1 MTVAFIIGYIVVA
14 VILVGLINLLVLKTR
29 SKTSQPKGQQVNEE
43 SKSQSNPSKFK
54 MSDLEQENDANNA
67 SSSHISDEKK
77 RYFNNDQPHYNE
89 DKHIEND
96 KRKNHF
102 EEEQERQDSTSEQI
116 HPEQKQASSSLH
128 YSDDDNNAH
137 SEETMNH
144 NEKDEDV
151 NNQHLP
157 KDSIYEPINPNSEEG
172 RINERV
178 KNQKQDF
185 VFGKGITRGK
195 ILAAML
201 FGMFIAIL
209 NQTLLNVALPRIN
222 TEFNISAS
230 TGQWLMTGFMLVNG
244 ILIPI
249 SAFLFNKYSY
259 RKLFLVALILF
270 TLGSLVCAIS
280 TNFPIMMTGRVLQ
293 AIGAGIL
300 MPLGSNVIVT
310 IFPPEK
316 RGVAMGTMGI
326 AMILAPAIGPT
337 LSGYIVQNFHW
348 NVMFYMM
355 FVLGILAILFGFA
368 WFRIYQKTIN
378 PKADYRGIVY
388 STIGFGALLYGFSE
402 AGNKGW
408 GSTEIVSMFIIGV
421 VFIILFVIRELTM
434 KAPMLNLEVLK
445 SPTYTLT
452 TVINMVVMMSL
463 FGGMILLPLYLQNLR
478 GFSALDS
485 GLLLLPG
492 SLLMGMLGPVAGKLL
507 DTIGLKPLALFGIAV
522 MTYGTYELTKLNMDT
537 PYFHIMGIYVI
548 RSLGMAFVMM
558 PLMTAAIN
566 ALPPRL
572 ISHGNAFLNTMRQL
586 AGSIGTA
593 ILVTVMTTQ
602 STNHLNA
609 FATELDKT
617 NPVIQ
622 DHVRAMA
629 EQYGGQQGAL
639 QVILTYVNKLAS
651 IEGINDAFWI
661 ATALGALAFI
671 LSLFLK
677 GKKGASIEHDRMM
690 SKESNKF

>member
-1 MTVAFIIGYIVVA
+1 MTTTFIIGYIVVA
-14 VILVGLINLLVLKTR
+14 VILVGLINLLVLKSR
-29 SKTSQPKGQQVNEE
+29 KKSSKNQTKGQHVNEE

-54 MSDLEQENDANNA
+54 ISDLERENISNERT
-67 SSSHISDEKK
+67 SSHRDEEAS
-77 RYFNNDQPHYNE
+77 RHLDDE
-89 DKHIEND
+89 DNAHRFDND
-96 KRKNHF
+96 KRKNRF
-102 EEEQERQDSTSEQI
+102 ESEQDQQDSSIENM
-116 HPEQKQASSSLH
+116 HPEQKQASQPLYH
-128 YSDDDNNAH
+128 TDDASEDN
-137 SEETMNH
+137 
-144 NEKDEDV
+144 KDDRDV

-157 KDSIYEPINPNSEEG
+157 KNSIYEPINPDSQEG
-172 RINERV
+172 RVNERI
-178 KNQKQDF
+178 KKQESDF
-185 VFGKGITRGK
+185 VFGKNITRGK
-195 ILAAML
+195 ILTAML

-209 NQTLLNVALPRIN
+209 NQTLLNVALPKIN

-259 RKLFLVALILF
+259 RRLFIIALVLF
-270 TLGSLVCAIS
+270 TIGSLVCAIS
-280 TNFPIMMTGRVLQ
+280 TNFPMMMGGRVLQ
-293 AIGAGIL
+293 AIGAGVL

-337 LSGYIVQNFHW
+337 LSGYIVQNYHW
-348 NVMFYMM
+348 NVMFYGM
-355 FVLGILAILFGFA
+355 FALGVVAIIFGNF
-368 WFRIYQKTIN
+368 WFRLYQKTTN
-378 PKADYRGIVY
+378 PKADYQGIVY

-408 GSTEIVSMFIIGV
+408 GSFEIVTMFIIGV
-421 VFIILFVIRELTM
+421 VFIAAFVIRELTM
-434 KAPMLNLEVLK
+434 RVPMLNLEVLK
-445 SPTYTLT
+445 SSTFTLT
-452 TVINMVVMMSL
+452 TIINMVVMMSL
-463 FGGMILLPLYLQNLR
+463 FGGMILLPIYLQNLR

-492 SLLMGMLGPVAGKLL
+492 SLVMGVLGPITGKLL
-507 DTIGLKPLALFGIAV
+507 DTIGLKPLALFGIAI
-522 MTYGTYELTKLNMDT
+522 MAYGTWELTKLNMDT
-537 PYFHIMGIYVI
+537 PYFHIMGIYVV
-548 RSLGMAFVMM
+548 RSFGMAFVMM

-602 STNHLNA
+602 TTNHVAA
-609 FATELDKT
+609 FANDLDKT

-622 DHVRAMA
+622 DSVRQMA
-629 EQYGGQQGAL
+629 AEYGGQSGAL
-639 QVILTYVNKLAS
+639 QVIMKYVNQLAT
-651 IEGINDAFWI
+651 IQGINDAFWI
-661 ATALGALAFI
+661 ATGLAVLALI

-677 GKKGASIEHDRMM
+677 GKKGADAEHDRMM
-690 SKESNKF
+690 HAEGSKFK

>member
-1 MTVAFIIGYIVVA
+1 MTATFIIGYIVVA
-14 VILVGLINLLVLKTR
+14 IILVGLINVLLVKSR
-29 SKTSQPKGQQVNEE
+29 KKSNQSKGQHVNEE

-54 MSDLEQENDANNA
+54 ISDLDRDKA
-67 SSSHISDEKK
+67 SNERTSSHHDEEA
-77 RYFNNDQPHYNE
+77 RRHFENE
-89 DKHIEND
+89 DNHRFDND
-96 KRKNHF
+96 KRKDHF
-102 EEEQERQDSTSEQI
+102 ESEQNQQDSASEKI
-116 HPEQKQASSSLH
+116 HPEQKQASHSLH
-128 YSDDDNNAH
+128 YSDDA
-137 SEETMNH
+137 SEMNS
-144 NEKDEDV
+144 EDAVGEQRDEEDV

-157 KDSIYEPINPNSEEG
+157 KDSIYEPINPNSQEG
-172 RINERV
+172 RVNERI
-178 KNQKQDF
+178 KHQKADF
-185 VFGKGITRGK
+185 VFGKNTTRGM

-209 NQTLLNVALPRIN
+209 NQTLLNVALPKIN

-259 RKLFLVALILF
+259 RRLFIIALTLF
-270 TLGSLVCAIS
+270 TIGSLVCAIS

-293 AIGAGIL
+293 AIGAGVL

-316 RGVAMGTMGI
+316 RGAAMGTMGI

-337 LSGYIVQNFHW
+337 LSGYIVQNYHW
-348 NVMFYMM
+348 NVMFYGMT
-355 FVLGILAILFGFA
+355 VLGILAIIVGFF
-368 WFRIYQKTIN
+368 WFKLYQKTTN
-378 PKADYRGIVY
+378 PRADYQGIVY

-408 GSTEIVSMFIIGV
+408 GSGEIIAMFIIGTI
-421 VFIILFVIRELTM
+421 FIIAFVIRELSM
-434 KAPMLNLEVLK
+434 RAPMLNLEVLK
-445 SPTYTLT
+445 SSTFTLT
-452 TVINMVVMMSL
+452 TIINMVVMMSL
-463 FGGMILLPLYLQNLR
+463 FGGMILLPIYLQNLR

-492 SLLMGMLGPVAGKLL
+492 SLIMGLLGPITGRLL
-507 DTIGLKPLALFGIAV
+507 DKIGLKPLALFGIAV
-522 MTYGTYELTKLNMDT
+522 MAYGTWELTRLNMDT
-537 PYFHIMGIYVI
+537 PYFHIMSIYVI
-548 RSLGMAFVMM
+548 RSFGMAFVMM

-602 STNHLNA
+602 TTNHVAN
-609 FATELDKT
+609 FANEMDKT
-617 NPVIQ
+617 NPMIIDKIRQ
-622 DHVRAMA
+622 MAM
-629 EQYGGQQGAL
+629 QYGGQSDAMQA
-639 QVILTYVNKLAS
+639 ILKYVNKLGY

-661 ATALGALAFI
+661 ATGLAVLAFI

-677 GKKGASIEHDRMM
+677 GKKGAEAEHDRMV
-690 SKESNKF
+690 KAEQNHQLK

>member
-1 MTVAFIIGYIVVA
+1 MTATFIIGYIVVA
-14 VILVGLINLLVLKTR
+14 IILVGLINVLLMKSR
-29 SKTSQPKGQQVNEE
+29 KNAKSNQSKGQHVNEE

-54 MSDLEQENDANNA
+54 ISDLDRDKA
-67 SSSHISDEKK
+67 SNESTSSHHDEEA
-77 RYFNNDQPHYNE
+77 RRHFENE
-89 DKHIEND
+89 DDHRFDND
-96 KRKNHF
+96 KRKDHF
-102 EEEQERQDSTSEQI
+102 ESEQDQQDSASEKI
-116 HPEQKQASSSLH
+116 HPEQKQASHSLH
-128 YSDDDNNAH
+128 YSDDASDMN
-137 SEETMNH
+137 SEEAVG
-144 NEKDEDV
+144 ESRDKEDV

-157 KDSIYEPINPNSEEG
+157 KDSIYEPINPNSQEG
-172 RINERV
+172 RVNEQI
-178 KNQKQDF
+178 KHQKADF
-185 VFGKGITRGK
+185 VFGKNTTRGM
-195 ILAAML
+195 ILAALL

-209 NQTLLNVALPRIN
+209 NQTLLNVALPKIN

-259 RKLFLVALILF
+259 RRLFIIALVLF

-293 AIGAGIL
+293 AIGAGVL

-316 RGVAMGTMGI
+316 RGAAMGTMGI

-337 LSGYIVQNFHW
+337 LSGYIVQNYHW
-348 NVMFYMM
+348 NVMFFGMTA
-355 FVLGILAILFGFA
+355 LGIIAIIIGFF
-368 WFRIYQKTIN
+368 WFRLYQKTTN
-378 PKADYRGIVY
+378 PRADYQGIVY

-408 GSTEIVSMFIIGV
+408 GSGEIIAMFIIGV
-421 VFIILFVIRELTM
+421 IFIAAFVIRELTM
-434 KAPMLNLEVLK
+434 RAPMLNLEVLK
-445 SPTYTLT
+445 SPTFTLT
-452 TVINMVVMMSL
+452 TIINMVVMMSL
-463 FGGMILLPLYLQNLR
+463 FGGMLLLPIYLQNLR

-492 SLLMGMLGPVAGKLL
+492 SLVMGLLGPITGRLL
-507 DTIGLKPLALFGIAV
+507 DKIGLKPLALFGIAV
-522 MTYGTYELTKLNMDT
+522 MAYGTWELTRLNMDT
-537 PYFHIMGIYVI
+537 SYLHIMSIYII
-548 RSLGMAFVMM
+548 RSFGMAFVMM

-602 STNHLNA
+602 TTNHVAN
-609 FATELDKT
+609 FANEMDKT
-617 NPVIQ
+617 NPMIIDKIRQ
-622 DHVRAMA
+622 MAM
-629 EQYGGQQGAL
+629 QYGGQSNAMQA
-639 QVILTYVNKLAS
+639 ILKYVNKLGY

-661 ATALGALAFI
+661 ATGLAVLAFI

-677 GKKGASIEHDRMM
+677 GKKGAEAEHDRMV
-690 SKESNKF
+690 KADQNKQVK

>member
-1 MTVAFIIGYIVVA
+1 MTTTFIVGYIVLA
-14 VILVGLINLLVLKTR
+14 VILVGLVNVLVLKSRKKRKNQT
-29 SKTSQPKGQQVNEE
+29 KGQHVNEE

-54 MSDLEQENDANNA
+54 ISDLDRDQASERTQDAHHDDHQLRHLNT
-67 SSSHISDEKK
+67 
-77 RYFNNDQPHYNE
+77 E
-89 DKHIEND
+89 DRHIEND
-96 KRKNHF
+96 KRKDHF
-102 EEEQERQDSTSEQI
+102 ENEQDHASEQI
-116 HPEQKQASSSLH
+116 HPEQKQASHSLH
-128 YSDDDNNAH
+128 YSDDATEDD
-137 SEETMNH
+137 
-144 NEKDEDV
+144 KQDDDV

-157 KDSIYEPINPNSEEG
+157 KDSIYEPINPASQEG
-172 RINERV
+172 RVNERI
-178 KNQKQDF
+178 KKQKEDF
-185 VFGKGITRGK
+185 VFGKGITRNK

-209 NQTLLNVALPRIN
+209 NQTLLNVALPKIN

-259 RKLFLVALILF
+259 RKLFIIALLLF
-270 TLGSLVCAIS
+270 TIGSLVCALS
-280 TNFPIMMTGRVLQ
+280 NNFPMMMGGRVLQ
-293 AIGAGIL
+293 AIGAGVL

-337 LSGYIVQNFHW
+337 LSGYIVQNYHW
-348 NVMFYMM
+348 NVMFYGM
-355 FVLGILAILFGFA
+355 FFLGIAAMIFGYF
-368 WFRIYQKTIN
+368 WFRLYQKTTN
-378 PKADYRGIVY
+378 PRADYQGIVY

-408 GSTEIVSMFIIGV
+408 GSTEIVIMFIIGV
-421 VFIILFVIRELTM
+421 IFIVAFVIRELTM
-434 KAPMLNLEVLK
+434 RAPMLNLEVLK
-445 SPTYTLT
+445 SSTFTLT
-452 TVINMVVMMSL
+452 TIINMVVMMSL
-463 FGGMILLPLYLQNLR
+463 FGGMILLPIYLQNLR

-492 SLLMGMLGPVAGKLL
+492 SLVMGILGPITGKLL

-522 MTYGTYELTKLNMDT
+522 MTYGTWELTKLNMDT
-537 PYFHIMGIYVI
+537 PYLHIMSIYVI
-548 RSLGMAFVMM
+548 RSFGMAFVMM

-602 STNHLNA
+602 TTNHVGA
-609 FATELDKT
+609 FADELDKT

-622 DHVRAMA
+622 DHVRQMA
-629 EQYGGQQGAL
+629 AQYGGQSEAL
-639 QVILTYVNKLAS
+639 QAILKYVNQLAY

-661 ATALGALAFI
+661 ATGLAVLAFI

-677 GKKGASIEHDRMM
+677 GKKGADAEHERMM
-690 SKESNKF
+690 HAESKKFK

>member
-1 MTVAFIIGYIVVA
+1 MTATFIIIYIVVA
-14 VILVGLINLLVLKTR
+14 LILIGLINFFLIKRKRKNKDRRVEQR
-29 SKTSQPKGQQVNEE
+29 STIDSKRE
-43 SKSQSNPSKFK
+43 SNQSKFK
-54 MSDLEQENDANNA
+54 ASDLEQTTKSNTDSTQSND
-67 SSSHISDEKK
+67 IEDE
-77 RYFNNDQPHYNE
+77 
-89 DKHIEND
+89 

-102 EEEQERQDSTSEQI
+102 DSEIDNASQSINTESKEDRNALSHKNQEEDD
-116 HPEQKQASSSLH
+116 AS
-128 YSDDDNNAH
+128 N
-137 SEETMNH
+137 
-144 NEKDEDV
+144 DV
-151 NNQHLP
+151 LN
-157 KDSIYEPINPNSEEG
+157 PIDPNSTEG
-172 RINERV
+172 RVNERI
-178 KNQKQDF
+178 KNQESNF
-185 VFGKGITRGK
+185 IFGKGITRGK

-209 NQTLLNVALPRIN
+209 NQTLLNVALPKIN

-259 RKLFLVALILF
+259 RKLFIIGLALF

-280 TNFPIMMTGRVLQ
+280 FNFPIMMSGRILQ

-337 LSGYIVQNFHW
+337 LSGYIVQNYHW
-348 NVMFYMM
+348 NVMFYGM
-355 FVLGILAILFGFA
+355 FFIGIIAIVIGLF
-368 WFRIYQKTIN
+368 WFKLYQSTTN
-378 PKADYRGIVY
+378 PKADIPGIIY
-388 STIGFGALLYGFSE
+388 STIGFGSLLYGFSE

-408 GSTEIVSMFIIGV
+408 GSTEIVTMFIVGT
-421 VFIILFVIRELTM
+421 VFIIFFILRELRM

-445 SPTYTLT
+445 YPTYTLT
-452 TVINMVVMMSL
+452 TIINMIVMMSL
-463 FGGMILLPLYLQNLR
+463 YGGMILLPLYLQNLR

-492 SLLMGMLGPVAGKLL
+492 ALVMGALGPVAGKLL
-507 DTIGLKPLALFGIAV
+507 DTIGIKPLAIFGIGI
-522 MTYGTYELTKLNMDT
+522 MTYATWELSKLNMDT
-537 PYFHIMGIYVI
+537 TYLHIMWIYIV
-548 RSLGMAFVMM
+548 RSFGMAFIMM
-558 PLMTAAIN
+558 PIMTAGMN

-572 ISHGNAFLNTMRQL
+572 ISHGNAFVNTMRQL

-602 STNHLNA
+602 QTNHLSA
-609 FATELDKT
+609 FSEELDKT

-622 DHVRAMA
+622 DHMRELAQ
-629 EQYGGQQGAL
+629 QYGGESAAMKL
-639 QVILTYVNKLAS
+639 LLEHVNKLAS
-651 IEGINDAFWI
+651 VEGVNDAFIVATIISAI
-661 ATALGALAFI
+661 ALI
-671 LSLFLK
+671 LSLFLQ
-677 GKKGASIEHDRMM
+677 GKKKAQLSAEKANAEDYP
-690 SKESNKF
+690 SQQDK

>member
-1 MTVAFIIGYIVVA
+1 MTATFIIIYIVVA
-14 VILVGLINLLVLKTR
+14 LILIGLINFFLIKRKRKNKDKRVEQR
-29 SKTSQPKGQQVNEE
+29 STIDSKRE
-43 SKSQSNPSKFK
+43 SNQSKFK
-54 MSDLEQENDANNA
+54 ASDLEQTTKSNTDSTQSND
-67 SSSHISDEKK
+67 IEDE
-77 RYFNNDQPHYNE
+77 
-89 DKHIEND
+89 

-102 EEEQERQDSTSEQI
+102 DSKIDNASQSINTDSKEDRNALSHKNQEEDDTSNDVLNPIDPNSTEGRV
-116 HPEQKQASSSLH
+116 
-128 YSDDDNNAH
+128 
-137 SEETMNH
+137 
-144 NEKDEDV
+144 NEK
-151 NNQHLP
+151 
-157 KDSIYEPINPNSEEG
+157 I
-172 RINERV
+172 
-178 KNQKQDF
+178 KNQESNF
-185 VFGKGITRGK
+185 IFGKGITRGK

-209 NQTLLNVALPRIN
+209 NQTLLNVALPKIN

-259 RKLFLVALILF
+259 RKLFIIGLALF

-280 TNFPIMMTGRVLQ
+280 FNFPIMMSGRVLQ

-337 LSGYIVQNFHW
+337 LSGYIVQNYHW
-348 NVMFYMM
+348 NVMFYGM
-355 FVLGILAILFGFA
+355 FFIGIIAIVIGLF
-368 WFRIYQKTIN
+368 WFKLYQSTTN
-378 PKADYRGIVY
+378 PKADIPGIIY
-388 STIGFGALLYGFSE
+388 STIGFGSLLYGFSE

-408 GSTEIVSMFIIGV
+408 GSTEIVTMFIVGT
-421 VFIILFVIRELTM
+421 VFIIFFILRELKM

-445 SPTYTLT
+445 YPTYTLT
-452 TVINMVVMMSL
+452 TIINMIVMMSL
-463 FGGMILLPLYLQNLR
+463 YGGMILLPLYLQNLR

-492 SLLMGMLGPVAGKLL
+492 ALVMGALGPVAGKLL
-507 DTIGLKPLALFGIAV
+507 DTIGIKPLAIFGIGI
-522 MTYGTYELTKLNMDT
+522 MTYATWELSKLNMDT
-537 PYFHIMGIYVI
+537 TYLHIMWIYIV
-548 RSLGMAFVMM
+548 RSFGMAFIMM
-558 PLMTAAIN
+558 PIMTAGMN

-572 ISHGNAFLNTMRQL
+572 ISHGNAFVNTMRQL

-602 STNHLNA
+602 QTNHLSA
-609 FATELDKT
+609 FSEELDKT

-622 DHVRAMA
+622 DHMRELAQ
-629 EQYGGQQGAL
+629 QYGGESAAMKVL
-639 QVILTYVNKLAS
+639 LEHVNKLAS
-651 IEGINDAFWI
+651 VEGVNDAFIVATIISAI
-661 ATALGALAFI
+661 ALI
-671 LSLFLK
+671 LSLFLQ
-677 GKKGASIEHDRMM
+677 GKKKAQLSAEKANAEDYL
-690 SKESNKF
+690 SQQDK

>member
-1 MTVAFIIGYIVVA
+1 MTATFIIIYIVVA
-14 VILVGLINLLVLKTR
+14 LILIGLINFFLIKRKRKNKDRRVEQRTTID
-29 SKTSQPKGQQVNEE
+29 SKRE
-43 SKSQSNPSKFK
+43 SNQSKFK
-54 MSDLEQENDANNA
+54 ASDLEQTTKSNTDSTQSND
-67 SSSHISDEKK
+67 IEDE
-77 RYFNNDQPHYNE
+77 
-89 DKHIEND
+89 

-102 EEEQERQDSTSEQI
+102 DSEIDNASQSINTESKEDRNALSHKNQEEDD
-116 HPEQKQASSSLH
+116 AS
-128 YSDDDNNAH
+128 N
-137 SEETMNH
+137 
-144 NEKDEDV
+144 DV
-151 NNQHLP
+151 LN
-157 KDSIYEPINPNSEEG
+157 PIDPNSTEG
-172 RINERV
+172 RVNERI
-178 KNQKQDF
+178 KNQESNF
-185 VFGKGITRGK
+185 IFGKGITRGK

-209 NQTLLNVALPRIN
+209 NQTLLNVALPKIN

-259 RKLFLVALILF
+259 RKLFIIGLALF

-280 TNFPIMMTGRVLQ
+280 FNFPIMMSGRILQ

-337 LSGYIVQNFHW
+337 LSGYIVQNYHW
-348 NVMFYMM
+348 NVMFYGM
-355 FVLGILAILFGFA
+355 FFIGIIAIVIGLF
-368 WFRIYQKTIN
+368 WFKLYQSTTN
-378 PKADYRGIVY
+378 PKADIPGIIY
-388 STIGFGALLYGFSE
+388 STIGFGSLLYGFSE

-408 GSTEIVSMFIIGV
+408 GSTEIVTMFIVGT
-421 VFIILFVIRELTM
+421 VFIIFFILRELRM

-445 SPTYTLT
+445 YPTYTLT
-452 TVINMVVMMSL
+452 TIINMIVMMSL
-463 FGGMILLPLYLQNLR
+463 YGGMILLPLYLQNLR

-492 SLLMGMLGPVAGKLL
+492 ALVMGALGPVAGKLL
-507 DTIGLKPLALFGIAV
+507 DTIGIKPLAIFGIGI
-522 MTYGTYELTKLNMDT
+522 MTYATWELSKLNMDT
-537 PYFHIMGIYVI
+537 TYLHIMWIYIV
-548 RSLGMAFVMM
+548 RSFGMAFIMM
-558 PLMTAAIN
+558 PIMTAGMN

-572 ISHGNAFLNTMRQL
+572 ISHGNAFVNTMRQL

-602 STNHLNA
+602 QTNHLSA
-609 FATELDKT
+609 FSEELDKT

-622 DHVRAMA
+622 DHMRELAQ
-629 EQYGGQQGAL
+629 QYGGESAAMKVL
-639 QVILTYVNKLAS
+639 LEHVNKLAS
-651 IEGINDAFWI
+651 VEGVNDAFIVATIISAI
-661 ATALGALAFI
+661 ALI
-671 LSLFLK
+671 LSLFLQ
-677 GKKGASIEHDRMM
+677 GKKKAQLSAEKANAEDYP
-690 SKESNKF
+690 SQQDK